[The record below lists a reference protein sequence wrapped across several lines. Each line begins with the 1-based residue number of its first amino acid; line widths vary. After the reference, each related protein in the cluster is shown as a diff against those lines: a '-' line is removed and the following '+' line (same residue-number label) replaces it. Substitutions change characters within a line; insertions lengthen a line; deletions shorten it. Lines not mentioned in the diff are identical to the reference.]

1 MASFCYL
8 IQYLSM
14 PQSSALGLKLK
25 TLNSE
30 EKTLK
35 NYRES
40 DYALN
45 KYSQGIVYKFADG
58 VVEVTL
64 EDYLR
69 DNPEKTEADFAELKA
84 WSDGIYHEQAVQE
97 QRTCTRNGS
106 LDQVSEVEFAVVPEF
121 DQHLIAE
128 QDDGEKVLKAAC
140 KLLHSGMLTKVQQR
154 RFVLHYFKG
163 LSTRQI
169 AILEGVRQQTVWE
182 SLMWAGKKL
191 RKLFATE
198 KLDS

>member
-1 MASFCYL
+1 MN
-8 IQYLSM
+8 Q
-14 PQSSALGLKLK
+14 K
-25 TLNSE
+25 TSNSE
-30 EKTLK
+30 VRTLK
-35 NYRES
+35 NYKES

-45 KYSQGIVYKFADG
+45 KYSQGIIYKFADG

-97 QRTCTRNGS
+97 QRTCRRNVS
-106 LDQVSEVEFAVVPEF
+106 LDQVSEAEFAVVPKF

-128 QDDGEKVLKAAC
+128 QDDGEKVLKAAY

-169 AILEGVRQQTVWE
+169 AMLEGVRQQTVWE

-191 RKLFATE
+191 RKFFATE

>member
-1 MASFCYL
+1 
-8 IQYLSM
+8 M
-14 PQSSALGLKLK
+14 PQSSASGLSLK
-25 TLNSE
+25 NSNPE
-30 EKTLK
+30 ERILK
-35 NYRES
+35 NYKES

-45 KYSQGIVYKFADG
+45 KYRQGIVYKFVDG

-69 DNPEKTEADFAELKA
+69 DNPNGTEADFAKLKA
-84 WSDGIYHEQAVQE
+84 WSDGVYHEQAVQE
-97 QRTCTRNGS
+97 QRTCRRNVS
-106 LDQVSEVEFAVVPEF
+106 IDQVSEVEFAVVPEF

-128 QDDGEKVLKAAC
+128 QDDGEKALKAAY
-140 KLLHSGMLTKVQQR
+140 KLLHSRILTKVQQR

-182 SLMWAGKKL
+182 SPMWAGKKL

>member
-1 MASFCYL
+1 M
-8 IQYLSM
+8 
-14 PQSSALGLKLK
+14 
-25 TLNSE
+25 
-30 EKTLK
+30 K

-45 KYSQGIVYKFADG
+45 KYSQGIIYKFADG

-97 QRTCTRNGS
+97 QRTCKRNVS

-121 DQHLIAE
+121 DQHLIGDQNEEERA
-128 QDDGEKVLKAAC
+128 LKIAYQ
-140 KLLHSGMLTKVQQR
+140 LLHSKLLTKVQQR

-163 LSTRQI
+163 LSIRQI
-169 AILEGVRQQTVWE
+169 AKLEAVHQRAVWD
-182 SLMWAGKKL
+182 SLMWAEKKL
-191 RKLFATE
+191 KKLFAE
-198 KLDS
+198 ENSDR

>member
-45 KYSQGIVYKFADG
+45 KYSQGIVYKFADSI
-58 VVEVTL
+58 VEVTL

-69 DNPEKTEADFAELKA
+69 DNPNGTEADFAKLKA
-84 WSDGIYHEQAVQE
+84 WSDGVYHKREMQE
-97 QRTCTRNGS
+97 QRTCRQNVS
-106 LDQVSEVEFAVVPEF
+106 IDQVPEVELAVVPDF
-121 DQHLIAE
+121 GQ
-128 QDDGEKVLKAAC
+128 
-140 KLLHSGMLTKVQQR
+140 
-154 RFVLHYFKG
+154 
-163 LSTRQI
+163 
-169 AILEGVRQQTVWE
+169 
-182 SLMWAGKKL
+182 SLMENQTGE
-191 RKLFATE
+191 RKP
-198 KLDS
+198 

>member
-1 MASFCYL
+1 M
-8 IQYLSM
+8 
-14 PQSSALGLKLK
+14 
-25 TLNSE
+25 
-30 EKTLK
+30 K
-35 NYRES
+35 NYKES

-58 VVEVTL
+58 IVEITL

-69 DNPEKTEADFAELKA
+69 DNPDRTEADFVELKA
-84 WSDGIYHEQAVQE
+84 WSDRIYHEQAVQE
-97 QRTCTRNGS
+97 QRICRRNVS
-106 LDQVSEVEFAVVPEF
+106 LDQVAEAELAVVPEF
-121 DQHLIAE
+121 AQHLIAE
-128 QDDGEKVLKAAC
+128 QDDGEKVLKSAY